1 MGGGFYGGDE
11 MKMKSIP
18 LLLINQYS
26 FISFGLI
33 ILVIVT
39 VSGWHFI
46 GITYAIPVAVL
57 TFALLAA
64 FQLLLSTRAS
74 PYSSVEAF
82 DNSRTSGQPV
92 LLVLYSDF

>member
-1 MGGGFYGGDE
+1 ME
-11 MKMKSIP
+11 MKLKSIP

-33 ILVIVT
+33 ILVIVM
-39 VSGWHFI
+39 VSGWHLV
-46 GITYAIPVAVL
+46 GILYAIPVVGL
-57 TFALLAA
+57 TFASLAA

-82 DNSRTSGQPV
+82 NNSRTSGQPV